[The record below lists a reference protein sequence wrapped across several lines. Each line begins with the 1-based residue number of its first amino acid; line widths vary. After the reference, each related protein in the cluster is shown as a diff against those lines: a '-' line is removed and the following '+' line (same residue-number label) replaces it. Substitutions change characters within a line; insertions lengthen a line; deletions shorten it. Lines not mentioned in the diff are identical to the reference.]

1 MKKTYIQ
8 PASTIIVMT
17 DALCSFL
24 HASVEHGI
32 THENVDKID
41 VVEED
46 KSSSM
51 DWGSGSWGGD

>member
-24 HASVEHGI
+24 KASVEHG
-32 THENVDKID
+32 TTGEHVDDIN
-41 VVEED
+41 VVEGDESADMGWGAD
-46 KSSSM
+46 K
-51 DWGSGSWGGD
+51 WGGD

>member
-8 PASTIIVMT
+8 PASTIIVLS

-24 HASVEHGI
+24 YASVEKPDGSH
-32 THENVDKID
+32 VDKID

-46 KSSSM
+46 KSAGM
-51 DWGSGSWGGD
+51 GWGADSWGGD

>member
-24 HASVEHGI
+24 KASVEHG
-32 THENVDKID
+32 TTGEHVDDIK

-46 KSSSM
+46 ESASM
-51 DWGSGSWGGD
+51 NWDSGSWGGD

>member
-8 PASTIIVMT
+8 PTSTIIVLPE
-17 DALCSFL
+17 DLCGYL

-46 KSSSM
+46 KTL
-51 DWGSGSWGGD
+51 DWGADSWGGD